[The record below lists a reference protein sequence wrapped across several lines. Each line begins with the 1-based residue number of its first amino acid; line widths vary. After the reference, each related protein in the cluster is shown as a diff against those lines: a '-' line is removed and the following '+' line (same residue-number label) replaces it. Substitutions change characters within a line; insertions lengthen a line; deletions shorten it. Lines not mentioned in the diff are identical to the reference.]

1 MSARQALRMHEAAA
15 NDARPM
21 HDLFTA
27 WVQRGNGTAQRI
39 DCHVRSFDEALQG
52 ALMSCQHKDTLFLL
66 HTDRISGNKML
77 HCYVIR
83 QGKRIY
89 RGALEG
95 YVAPLKPDLVF
106 STPVIDFAPVEPWRW
121 TPGCDVVGADR
132 GFIEGVDQ

>member
-1 MSARQALRMHEAAA
+1 MNTRQALRMHEAAA
-15 NDARPM
+15 NDARPL

-27 WVQRGNGTAQRI
+27 WVQRHKYGSEPARI
-39 DCHVRSFDEALQG
+39 NCHVRTFDEAMQG

-95 YVAPLKPDLVF
+95 WVAPLKPDLVF
-106 STPVIDFAPVEPWRW
+106 SMPVIDFAPVEPWRW

-132 GFIEGVDQ
+132 GVIDQ